1 MRTYDYL
8 VIGGGLTGLLIAR
21 KLSAAGAD
29 VAIAESEISLGGSHR
44 PAFLAKNKI
53 ENGLRFLPKND
64 LLIKALSQL
73 ESEIGLPL
81 IKNLA
86 PVQQK
91 TYDASGFKEFVGFG
105 EKAPSFYDQIK
116 HFIASDEIELTMP
129 IYELLEKLVADF
141 KGEVL
146 ARHIVTRFYAS
157 GDDKDLISQV
167 SVNGSKTVAAK
178 NFVYC
183 GPVKDLHILLE
194 DEQLNPR
201 AKVKL
206 KKAPYWMA
214 VQLDLV
220 HSKVVNPDRNVYIL
234 NGTTDDEIGPCVGR
248 FSNNSLLV
256 GDQQLS
262 HWISFIDFESSE
274 EAENYG
280 EVLKKMK
287 RQIKR
292 AFPDSLDG
300 LIAERISV
308 SPALTAGE
316 LKLSANGTLPT
327 AKNLWVAS
335 PSLNMFPNLTGAF
348 LQAQFTLS
356 SLGFGEWIEASNE
369 EATESLS

>member
-21 KLSAAGAD
+21 KLSASGAD
-29 VAIAESEISLGGSHR
+29 VAIAESEVSVGGANR
-44 PAFLAKNKI
+44 PALLAKNKI

-73 ESEIGLPL
+73 ESELNFPL
-81 IKNLA
+81 IKDLK

-91 TYDASGFKEFVGFG
+91 TYDASGFKDFVGFG
-105 EKAPSFYDQIK
+105 EKAPAFYDQIK
-116 HFIASDEIELTMP
+116 NFIASDEIELTIP
-129 IYELLEKLVADF
+129 IYELLEKLTADF
-141 KGEVL
+141 KGDIL
-146 ARHIVTRFYAS
+146 TRHIVTRFQAT
-157 GDDKDLISQV
+157 GEDNHMITHV
-167 SVNGSKTVAAK
+167 TVNGSKTVAAK
-178 NFVYC
+178 NYIYC
-183 GPVKDLHILLE
+183 GPVKDLHLLLE
-194 DEQLNPR
+194 DNQLNAR
-201 AKVKL
+201 AKAKL

-220 HSKVVNPDRNVYIL
+220 HQKTVATDHHIYIL

-248 FSNNSLLV
+248 FYNNP
-256 GDQQLS
+256 GEQQLS
-262 HWISFIDFESSE
+262 QWISFIDFESSE

-292 AFPDSLDG
+292 AFPESLEG

-316 LKLSANGTLPT
+316 LKVSANGTLPG

-348 LQAQFTLS
+348 LQAQFILA
-356 SLGFGEWIEASNE
+356 SLGFGEWIESTPVT
-369 EATESLS
+369 TESLISE

>member
-8 VIGGGLTGLLIAR
+8 VIGGGLTGLLIAH
-21 KLSAAGAD
+21 KLSASGAD
-29 VAIAESEISLGGSHR
+29 VAIAESEISLGGSNR
-44 PAFLAKNKI
+44 PALLARNKI

-73 ESEIGLPL
+73 ESELGFAL
-81 IKNLA
+81 IKNLQ

-105 EKAPSFYDQIK
+105 EKAPAFYDQIK

-129 IYELLEKLVADF
+129 ISELLEKLIAHF
-141 KGEVL
+141 KGDVL
-146 ARHIVTRFYAS
+146 TRHIVTKFYAS
-157 GDDKDLISQV
+157 GEEKNTISQV

-178 NFVYC
+178 NFIYC
-183 GPVKDLHILLE
+183 GPVKDLHVLLE

-220 HSKVVNPDRNVYIL
+220 HQKSVATDHHIYIL

-248 FSNNSLLV
+248 FSNEPLVV
-256 GDQQLS
+256 GDHQLS

-292 AFPDSLDG
+292 AFPESLDG

-316 LKLSANGTLPT
+316 LKLNANGTLPT
-327 AKNLWVAS
+327 AHNLWVAS

-356 SLGFGEWIEASNE
+356 SLGFGEWIETSQE
-369 EATESLS
+369 TTESLS